1 MDFIDNLGVMCCLR
15 DCFVQTSR
23 FSETKLPIW
32 CLNLRSSIVI
42 NLIDIEVY

>member
-1 MDFIDNLGVMCCLR
+1 MRYVLFKRLFYLVV
-15 DCFVQTSR
+15 VQTSR

-42 NLIDIEVY
+42 NRIDIEVY